1 MLPDE
6 KVMCHETAFEK
17 RCRDMVVNC
26 HCRKW
31 IQVMGNNPN
40 TGEPINRWDCADAWA
55 PLLAI
60 NTAQQAR
67 QTGAAVESLRNHVAD
82 PGGHVREI
90 ARRIQLAVQ
99 EPSSGHPGLAAP
111 KQ

>member
-26 HCRKW
+26 YCRKW

-55 PLLAI
+55 PMLAI

-67 QTGAAVESLRNHVAD
+67 QTAAAVESFRNETVRSNEQVARVIAAASL
-82 PGGHVREI
+82 PG
-90 ARRIQLAVQ
+90 Q
-99 EPSSGHPGLAAP
+99 AP
-111 KQ
+111 PLLITDQS